1 MIWIKLNIYSMSCQ
15 LLIIKQVRPNVNVP
29 FYTAPESVKSALRT
43 YGPPAV
49 VGERNFADGL
59 IRIRTLLF
67 PSVEDYQNWLSN
79 PVTSLNVKDR
89 MIYNNKNGIRET
101 HNAIGLEDYD
111 ILNIES

>member
-1 MIWIKLNIYSMSCQ
+1 MPCQ
-15 LLIIKQVRPNVNVP
+15 FLIIKQIRPSAAVP
-29 FYTAPESVKSALRT
+29 FYSASEAVKNALRT

-67 PSVEDYQNWLSN
+67 PTVADYQNWLSN

-89 MIYNNKNGIRET
+89 QIYNDKNGIVET
-101 HNAIGLEDYD
+101 HNTIEMPDYD